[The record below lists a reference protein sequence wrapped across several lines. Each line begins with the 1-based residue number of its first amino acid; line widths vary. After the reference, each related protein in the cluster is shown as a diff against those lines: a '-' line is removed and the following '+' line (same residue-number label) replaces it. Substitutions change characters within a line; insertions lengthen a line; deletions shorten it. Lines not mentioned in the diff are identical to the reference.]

1 MANLSVRDVI
11 AVTMGDPAGIGPEIC
26 LKALADHRVTAACT
40 PVIIGS
46 ERVLARA
53 AEKLHLPLPHKYSK
67 DETKFHEP
75 GFIDL
80 GDPGEFSHGR
90 VSANCG
96 RAAFQYIEFAIEKT
110 AASIFDAMTT
120 APICKESLRAASVLF
135 PGHTEILEQKTSS
148 GAGSAVMMLYGPT
161 ATVTLV
167 STHVALR
174 EVPVLIKEERVL
186 HTIRLTH
193 HAMLRIK
200 GHAPRIA
207 VLGLN
212 PHAGEGGMFGN
223 EELAAISPAIESA
236 KSAGIDAHGP
246 LAADT
251 AFTPAALKRYD
262 AHVCMY
268 HDQGL
273 TPFKALSFDSGVNV
287 TLGIPIFRTSPAH
300 GTAFDIAWQGVADP
314 SSMVSAIL
322 LAVKLI
328 KS

>member
-1 MANLSVRDVI
+1 MAELSVRDVI

-26 LKALADHRVTAACT
+26 LKALAAHRVTAACT

-46 ERVLARA
+46 EHVLARA
-53 AEKLHLPLPHKYSK
+53 AQKLNLPLPHKYAK
-67 DETKFHEP
+67 DETKFHQP

-80 GDPGEFSHGR
+80 GDPGEFTPGR

-96 RAAFQYIEFAIEKT
+96 RAAFEYIEFAIEKT
-110 AASIFDAMTT
+110 TASIFDAMTT
-120 APICKESLRAASVLF
+120 APICKESLRAAGIPF
-135 PGHTEILEQKTSS
+135 PGHTEILEQKTSA
-148 GAGSAVMMLYGPT
+148 GAGAAVMMLYSP
-161 ATVTLV
+161 AVTVALV

-174 EVPVLIKEERVL
+174 DVPALVNEERVL

-200 GHAPRIA
+200 GHAPMIA

-212 PHAGEGGMFGN
+212 PHAGESGMFGD
-223 EELAAISPAIESA
+223 EELAAISPAIDAA
-236 KSAGIDAHGP
+236 KSEGIDARGP
-246 LAADT
+246 LAPDT

-273 TPFKALSFDSGVNV
+273 TPFKALSFETGVNI
-287 TLGIPIFRTSPAH
+287 TLGIPIFRTSAGH
-300 GTAFDIAWQGVADP
+300 GTAFDIAWQGVADA
-314 SSMVSAIL
+314 SSMASAIL

-328 KS
+328 RS